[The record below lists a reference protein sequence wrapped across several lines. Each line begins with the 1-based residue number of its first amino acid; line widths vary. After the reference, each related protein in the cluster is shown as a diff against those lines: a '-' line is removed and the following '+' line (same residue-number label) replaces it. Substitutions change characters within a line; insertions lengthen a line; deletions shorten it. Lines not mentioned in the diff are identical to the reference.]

1 MPTGARNI
9 VRSND
14 SASLWNLSLSPGW
27 TEAEAETL
35 RLALIKFGIGNWK
48 QIVESGC
55 LPGKHPAQLNL
66 QAQRL
71 LGQQSTGEFAGL
83 HIDANKIY
91 QANAAKQGP
100 EILRKNGCIV
110 NTGGKISREELR
122 RRIKENKE
130 NYESTKEEWE
140 SIELP
145 KHLGRPIPP
154 PKPNLAPALSK
165 EKNSKMHQLVEKKK
179 KELSAL
185 RKELAEVE
193 LLIQD
198 CFNGGE
204 IPSEFGEKETT
215 TRTGRRVKRIRQ
227 YAE

>member
-1 MPTGARNI
+1 M
-9 VRSND
+9 
-14 SASLWNLSLSPGW
+14 
-27 TEAEAETL
+27 
-35 RLALIKFGIGNWK
+35 
-48 QIVESGC
+48 
-55 LPGKHPAQLNL
+55 
-66 QAQRL
+66 
-71 LGQQSTGEFAGL
+71 
-83 HIDANKIY
+83 
-91 QANAAKQGP
+91 
-100 EILRKNGCIV
+100 RKNGCIV

-154 PKPNLAPALSK
+154 PKPNLAPGKSPPSFPTRDLHAALSK

>member
-1 MPTGARNI
+1 MMMQPRSMPTGARNI

-91 QANAAKQGP
+91 QGITISPSLIPSPRHLFQSYSQCRKTGNKTHQSP
-100 EILRKNGCIV
+100 EH
-110 NTGGKISREELR
+110 ISRVQRYCER
-122 RRIKENKE
+122 M
-130 NYESTKEEWE
+130 
-140 SIELP
+140 
-145 KHLGRPIPP
+145 
-154 PKPNLAPALSK
+154 AAL
-165 EKNSKMHQLVEKKK
+165 
-179 KELSAL
+179 
-185 RKELAEVE
+185 
-193 LLIQD
+193 
-198 CFNGGE
+198 
-204 IPSEFGEKETT
+204 
-215 TRTGRRVKRIRQ
+215 
-227 YAE
+227 